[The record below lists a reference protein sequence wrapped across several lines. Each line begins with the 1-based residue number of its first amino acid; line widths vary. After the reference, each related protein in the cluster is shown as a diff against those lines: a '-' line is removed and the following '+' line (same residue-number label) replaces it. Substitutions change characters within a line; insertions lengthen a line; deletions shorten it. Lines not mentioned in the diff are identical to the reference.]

1 MIDPIQFLCIV
12 LFHLVHQKGKQV
24 KLFIIFFI
32 YLFSDV
38 KSVGP
43 LLAGPAK
50 PLTDDLEEF
59 VKGAGDKGVILVSF
73 GSILGD
79 IDNASVKAMAAV
91 FSSVPQRVIWKIN
104 TGTQD

>member
-24 KLFIIFFI
+24 NFFF
-32 YLFSDV
+32 FSDV

-50 PLTDDLEEF
+50 PLPDDLEEF

-79 IDNASVKAMAAV
+79 IDDESIKAMAAV
-91 FSSVPQRVIWKIN
+91 FSSVSQRVIWKIN

>member
-12 LFHLVHQKGKQV
+12 LFHLVHQKGRQV
-24 KLFIIFFI
+24 CFFFF
-32 YLFSDV
+32 FSDV

-43 LLAGPAK
+43 LLASPAK
-50 PLTDDLEEF
+50 PLPDDLEEF

-79 IDNASVKAMAAV
+79 IDDESIKAMAAV

>member
-24 KLFIIFFI
+24 NFFFF
-32 YLFSDV
+32 FSDV

-50 PLTDDLEEF
+50 PLPDDLEEF

-79 IDNASVKAMAAV
+79 IDDESIKAMAAV

>member
-24 KLFIIFFI
+24 KLFIIFFF
-32 YLFSDV
+32 FSDV

-43 LLAGPAK
+43 LLAGPSK
-50 PLTDDLEEF
+50 PLPDDLEEF

-79 IDNASVKAMAAV
+79 IDEASVKAMAAV

>member
-1 MIDPIQFLCIV
+1 MYCFTLYIKRVNTLSY
-12 LFHLVHQKGKQV
+12 LLS
-24 KLFIIFFI
+24 FFF
-32 YLFSDV
+32 FSDV

-50 PLTDDLEEF
+50 PLPDDLEEF
-59 VKGAGDKGVILVSF
+59 VKGAGDEGVILVSF

-79 IDNASVKAMAAV
+79 IDDASVKAMAAV

>member
-24 KLFIIFFI
+24 SFFFF
-32 YLFSDV
+32 FSDV

-43 LLAGPAK
+43 LLASPAK
-50 PLTDDLEEF
+50 PLPDDLEEF

-79 IDNASVKAMAAV
+79 IDDESINAMAAV